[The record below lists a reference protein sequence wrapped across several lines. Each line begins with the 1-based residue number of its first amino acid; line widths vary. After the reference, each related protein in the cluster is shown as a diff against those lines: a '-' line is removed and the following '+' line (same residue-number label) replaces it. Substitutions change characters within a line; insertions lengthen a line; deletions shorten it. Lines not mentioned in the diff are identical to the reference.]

1 MGGHGDGCA
10 QTASRCQWAIESL
23 PRGDQVVGVPLDA
36 DRIAPRPGMAC
47 GGAAAGFRT
56 VDSWWPDGEAECE
69 PWADEVIRNGITV
82 ALLNYLPET
91 FARPPAGG

>member
-1 MGGHGDGCA
+1 
-10 QTASRCQWAIESL
+10 
-23 PRGDQVVGVPLDA
+23 
-36 DRIAPRPGMAC
+36 MAC